1 MKLIVIREMTVV
13 IDHKN
18 FLDKFWPKNAYQ
30 DLKHETQF
38 IIESNKSLAENKT
51 KNQIE
56 QILLKYKHK
65 DNIHQH

>member
-13 IDHKN
+13 IDHEN
-18 FLDKFWPKNAYQ
+18 FLDKFWPKNAYE

-51 KNQIE
+51 KN
-56 QILLKYKHK
+56 
-65 DNIHQH
+65 

>member
-13 IDHKN
+13 IDHKD

-51 KNQIE
+51 KN
-56 QILLKYKHK
+56 
-65 DNIHQH
+65 